1 MAWLPPSQG
10 AEYVEGERGVARDD
24 FIIRIGGDTAIG
36 GVISTGENFTTAAA
50 RVGFQTF
57 TFRTYPAEI
66 KGGHAWFQVRISN
79 KPVYSIGDGCDI
91 LIAFDQEAYELHRPN
106 LNEGGVLI
114 YDSGLVEPDTDRNII
129 CYGVPF
135 QKIAREELEFVRGTN
150 VLILGV
156 MAGLFGLPPASL
168 EEMVKSRYKR
178 RAELMEKNIQALYH
192 GYEYTKKIQKE
203 DKYWLGTADHV
214 ARLVMTGN
222 DAITAGALHAGCRY
236 FAGYP
241 ITPASDILETMAS
254 QLPRFGGVC
263 LQAEDEMASIGSVI
277 GASYA
282 GAKAMTATSGP
293 GFSLMTEL
301 MGLSSMAEIPIVI
314 VNAQRSGPSTGM
326 PTKLEQSD
334 LFQALYGG
342 HGDFPRIVLAPA
354 SVQNCFRVTVLAF
367 GLAEKYQ
374 CPVILLSDQSLSH
387 RTETIREVD
396 TDVFPVVDRIRPNG
410 TNPEDYLRYQIT
422 DNGVSPMAVPG
433 LDPHTYVAPGLEHDE
448 RGHPRLTPDT
458 HEMMTAKRFR
468 KLEAARLE
476 TDNAELCPRY
486 GAEHADIGIIGWGA
500 TQGSIREAVDR
511 ALADGLKVAAM
522 HPRVLNPLPEE
533 RLEEFIASVDRVLVP
548 EVNYQG
554 QFAHHLT
561 ATLGVKP
568 IRFNKIGGLPFTP
581 GEIYS
586 KIQEV
591 LVHA

>member
-1 MAWLPPSQG
+1 M
-10 AEYVEGERGVARDD
+10 ARDD

-36 GVISTGENFTTAAA
+36 GVISTGENFATAAA
-50 RVGFQTF
+50 RIGFHTF

-79 KPVYSIGDGCDI
+79 RPVYSLGDGCDI
-91 LIAFDQEAYELHRPN
+91 LIAFDQEAYELHRKN

-114 YDSGLVEPDTDRNII
+114 YDSDLVHPDPDGNLVR
-129 CYGVPF
+129 YGVRF
-135 QKIAREELEFVRGTN
+135 QNIARQELEFVRGTN
-150 VLILGV
+150 VLVLGV
-156 MAGLFGLPPASL
+156 MAGLFGLPPTAL
-168 EEMVKSRYKR
+168 EEMVKTRYKR
-178 RAELMEKNIQALYH
+178 RADLMEKNIQALRH

-203 DKYWLGTADHV
+203 DKYWLGTADHM
-214 ARLVMTGN
+214 ARLIMSGN

-241 ITPASDILETMAS
+241 ITPASDILETMAA

-263 LQAEDEMASIGSVI
+263 LQAEDEMAAIASVI

-301 MGLSSMAEIPIVI
+301 LGLASMAEIPLVI
-314 VNAQRSGPSTGM
+314 VDAQRSGPSTGM

-387 RTETIREVD
+387 RTETISAVD
-396 TDVFPVVDRIRPNG
+396 TDVFPIVERIRPNG
-410 TNPEDYLRYQIT
+410 TNPEDYLRYKVT
-422 DNGVSPMAVPG
+422 ENGVSPMAVPG

-448 RGHPRLTPDT
+448 RGHPRLSPEV
-458 HEMMTAKRFR
+458 HEAMTAKRFR
-468 KLEAARLE
+468 KLEEARKE
-476 TDNAELCPRY
+476 IDNEERCPRY
-486 GAEHADIGIIGWGA
+486 GPDKADLGIIGWGA

-511 ALADGLKVAAM
+511 ALGEGLRVAAM
-522 HPRVLNPLPEE
+522 HPRVLNPLPTE
-533 RLEEFIASVDRVLVP
+533 RLSEFVSSVKHVLVP

-554 QFAHHLT
+554 QFAHHLA
-561 ATLGVKP
+561 ATLGIKP
-568 IRFNKIGGLPFTP
+568 IRLNKISGLPFTP
-581 GEIYS
+581 GEIHG
-586 KIQEV
+586 KIKEV
-591 LVHA
+591 MAHA